1 MPVTVMER
9 DTRHQPRSLPGS
21 TVLQIVPALNE
32 NPATRA
38 AVDVA
43 IALLRS
49 GVRVLVAGEDGPL
62 NGEIQGLGGEWHR
75 LASETANPLTLT
87 RNSRMIADLIASE
100 RVDLVHALGVGA
112 SRTAA
117 GLKKRGSF
125 WLVHSYAIADLERPR
140 RDKSYSRA
148 LVAGDRVITPSGYVA
163 DRVATVHQVADSRL
177 VIIPRRID
185 ANRFDPQSISPER
198 AAVLRRS
205 WKINRGERVVLVPGR
220 LEPAHGQLNLVETAR
235 VLVNGGMRGVV
246 FVLAGDNRR
255 HGDYARTIAE
265 QAKAHGVAGIVRQIG
280 ICSDM
285 AGAYTAAD
293 FVCVPRV
300 TPPTFALVAAEAM
313 AMGRPVI
320 ATDVGATSEI
330 VLAPPRV
337 LESARTGWLAEPDDP
352 FALARALAAALAVN
366 ASVYH
371 AIGGRAHMIANQ
383 LFTPARVAA
392 ATLGVYATLLEG
404 HG

>member
-1 MPVTVMER
+1 MNVMER
-9 DTRHQPRSLPGS
+9 DGRRQPRSLPGA

-62 NGEIQGLGGEWHR
+62 NGEVQGLGGEWHR
-75 LASETANPLTLT
+75 LASESTNPLTLT
-87 RNSRMIADLIASE
+87 RNARAIADLVASE
-100 RVDLVHALGVGA
+100 RIDLVHALGPGA
-112 SRTAA
+112 SRSAA
-117 GLKKRGSF
+117 NLKKRSGF
-125 WLVHSYAIADLERPR
+125 WLVHSYAIADLDRPR

-148 LVAGDRVITPSGYVA
+148 LGAGDRIIAPSAYVA
-163 DRVATVHQVADSRL
+163 DRIATVHQVPDSKL

-185 ANRFDPQSISPER
+185 AARFDPPAISPER

-205 WKINRGERVVLVPGR
+205 WKINRGERVVLVPGE

-255 HGDYARTIAE
+255 HPDYARAIAE

-280 ICSDM
+280 LCSDM

-293 FVCVPRV
+293 FVCIPRI

-320 ATDVGATSEI
+320 ATDVGATPEI
-330 VLAPPRV
+330 VLSPPHV

-352 FALARALAAALAVN
+352 FALARAIAAALAVN

-371 AIGGRAHMIANQ
+371 AIGVRAHMIANQ

-392 ATLGVYATLLEG
+392 ATLNVYAALLEG
-404 HG
+404 YG